1 MSERRM
7 SDNTPASERLAIP
20 APPSV
25 RIPVAGSDTRF
36 PVRRI
41 YCVGRNY
48 AAHIREMQ
56 GNEREPPFFFQKP
69 TDAIVLSGRTIPYP
83 SATAD
88 FQHEIELVLAIGR
101 GGANIDVKD
110 AHRHV
115 FGLAVGI
122 DLTRRDL
129 QLKARDSGRPWESG
143 KAFDQSAAISPIHE
157 RSRPELPR
165 SGAITLSVNGAVK
178 QRGDLSEMIWACD
191 EIISQL
197 STLYR
202 LEPGDLIYTGT
213 PAGVGKMVSGDVVEG
228 SVEGVDSVR
237 VVID

>member
-1 MSERRM
+1 LFRSHPR
-7 SDNTPASERLAIP
+7 
-20 APPSV
+20 
-25 RIPVAGSDTRF
+25 
-36 PVRRI
+36 RRI
-41 YCVGRNY
+41 AGALSGATHLLRNY

-56 GNEREPPFFFQKP
+56 GNERELPFFFQKP
-69 TDAIVLSGRTIPYP
+69 TDAIVLSGGTIAYP
-83 SATAD
+83 TATAD

-101 GGANIDVKD
+101 SGTNIGVEE

-115 FGLAVGI
+115 FGLAAGI

-157 RSRPELPR
+157 LSRAQLPR
-165 SGAITLSVNGAVK
+165 SGSITLSVNGEVK
-178 QRGDLSEMIWACD
+178 QRGNLGEMIWGCD

-197 STLYR
+197 STLYC

-213 PAGVGKMVSGDVVEG
+213 PAGVGKMLRGDLVEG
-228 SVEGVDSVR
+228 TIEGVDVVR
-237 VVID
+237 IFIR

>member
-1 MSERRM
+1 MSGTM
-7 SDNTPASERLAIP
+7 HSAGTSAPERLAIP
-20 APPSV
+20 GPRPV
-25 RIPVAGSDTRF
+25 RIPVAGSDACF

-69 TDAIVLSGRTIPYP
+69 SDAVVLSGSTVPYP

-88 FQHEIELVLAIGR
+88 FQHEIELVIAIGR
-101 GGANIDVKD
+101 SGVNIGVED

-115 FGLAVGI
+115 FGLAAGI

-157 RSRPELPR
+157 WSRPELPR
-165 SGAITLSVNGAVK
+165 SGAITLSVNAEVK
-178 QRGDLSEMIWACD
+178 QRGDIGEMIWACD

-228 SVEGVDSVR
+228 SVEGVDTVR
-237 VVID
+237 IVIG